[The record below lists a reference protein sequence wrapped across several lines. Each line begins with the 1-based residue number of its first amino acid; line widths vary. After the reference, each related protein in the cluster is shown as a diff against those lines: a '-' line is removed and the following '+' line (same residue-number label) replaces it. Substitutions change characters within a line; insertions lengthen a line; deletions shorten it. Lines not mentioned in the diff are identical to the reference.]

1 MGRDNTLPRNGSEM
15 KIRILQ
21 NFNGLVNGKSL
32 PFREGQEVDIDD
44 PEAVD
49 NFVRGHYAELLKPAV
64 KVIHKPEIKK
74 AVKVE

>member
-1 MGRDNTLPRNGSEM
+1 M

-21 NFNGLVNGKSL
+21 NFNGLVDGKSI
-32 PFREGQEVDIDD
+32 PFRVGQEVDIKD

-64 KVIHKPEIKK
+64 KVVHKPDITK
-74 AVKVE
+74 AVKVK